1 MEQILQWLI
10 QNAPGMFLGALFAI
24 GLPML
29 VKILRRDSYKKLTDK
44 DPKNDFVGNI
54 EKDLADILERKQ
66 LEKENEKKVVP
77 SKK

>member
-10 QNAPGMFLGALFAI
+10 QNAPGMVLGALFAI

-29 VKILRRDSYKKLTDK
+29 VKILRRDAHKKLTDK

-54 EKDLADILERKQ
+54 EKDLADIIERKQ
-66 LEKENEKKVVP
+66 LEKENEKKVL

>member
-1 MEQILQWLI
+1 MIQWLI

-29 VKILRRDSYKKLTDK
+29 IKILRRDSYKKLTDK
-44 DPKNDFVGNI
+44 DPKNDFIANV

-66 LEKENEKKVVP
+66 LENEKKVVP